1 MAFEHIEYRPGKVAR
16 LIMNRPRYLN
26 AQGYQ
31 MLDEIHQALNQAAVD
46 PECGAIVL
54 SGAGRSFSAGHDLGT
69 PEDTQYRQEH
79 GCAGPENLYRAFE
92 EMRDFYVDKTL
103 AWRNCIK
110 PTVAMVHGYCIYGGW
125 MLAAAM
131 DVVFAS
137 EEARFLPGLVEYFSM
152 PWDLG
157 PRKAKEILLE
167 HRFLTAAEALEYG
180 FVNRIFPMEDLESE
194 TLAYAHRV
202 ADNYLSDPMWVRMI
216 KMSIN
221 QMQDGM
227 GFSNSMETAFN
238 NYCLMFG
245 LQFEGLTQPD
255 QGGFAKTDT
264 ARRNFQAAK
273 PWLIKRGLASEDD

>member
-1 MAFEHIEYRPGKVAR
+1 MAYEHLEYRPGKVAR
-16 LIMNRPRYLN
+16 LILNRPRYLN
-26 AQGYQ
+26 AQGFQ
-31 MLDEIHQALNQAAVD
+31 MLAEIDQALDQAVAD
-46 PECGAIVL
+46 PACGAIVL

-69 PEDTQYRQEH
+69 PEDIQYRQDH
-79 GCAGPENLYRAFE
+79 GCAGPENLYQAFE

-125 MLAAAM
+125 MVAAAM

-137 EEARFLPGLVEYFSM
+137 DDARFLPGLVEYFSI

-157 PRKAKEILLE
+157 YRKAKEILLE
-167 HRFLTAAEALEYG
+167 HRFITAAEALSYG
-180 FVNRIFPMEDLESE
+180 FVNRIFPVEELEAE
-194 TLAYAHRV
+194 TLAYADRV

-216 KMSIN
+216 KMSVN

-227 GFSNSMETAFN
+227 GFSNAMESAFN

-245 LQFEGLTQPD
+245 LQFEGLAQPEE
-255 QGGFAKTDT
+255 GGFAKTGT
-264 ARRNFQAAK
+264 AKRNFQASK
-273 PWLIKRGLASEDD
+273 PWLIRRGLASEKD